1 MPKKVTIVAGKAGQ
15 FLLKNPYKELMLR
28 RVEEDKNET
37 KKLQLYYALA

>member
-28 RVEEDKNET
+28 RVREDKEKP